1 MRSLVRTFTAKR
13 EGDAVR
19 LVSSDGDK
27 PRLRWTFTDIAAESL
42 DVATT
47 RNKRTGARA
56 GAGIPRE
63 AHQLRTEGSPTDPL
77 NGKKVIALALAA
89 CLAVAAQA
97 AASAVSPIDSSGT

>member
-1 MRSLVRTFTAKR
+1 MRSLVRTLTAKR

-42 DVATT
+42 DGTT
-47 RNKRTGARA
+47 RNKRTGVRA

-77 NGKKVIALALAA
+77 NGKR
-89 CLAVAAQA
+89 
-97 AASAVSPIDSSGT
+97 SSRWH